1 MFWEAKNLNVCNR
14 VLQSVFSDGVGAVIK
29 WRFLTGFTF
38 SIWKKGLV
46 MTYTDTARNEAGL
59 ARSSR
64 SWRTWL
70 WQLETGRT
78 RWAGIEMQWSHRLR
92 SSYKFHYLTD
102 RTFMIVTAL
111 LQNSQPKYPFK
122 SVCWLALQYL
132 IWLFYHHSCA
142 RHRSA
147 CIHCHNH
154 RKKKLEH

>member
-1 MFWEAKNLNVCNR
+1 MFATECYKVF
-14 VLQSVFSDGVGAVIK
+14 FSDGVGAVIK

-38 SIWKKGLV
+38 STWKKGLV
-46 MTYTDTARNEAGL
+46 MTYTNTARNEAGL
-59 ARSSR
+59 ARSSW

-78 RWAGIEMQWSHRLR
+78 RWAGIEIQWSHRLR

-102 RTFMIVTAL
+102 RTFMIVTTL
-111 LQNSQPKYPFK
+111 LQNSQPKYLFK